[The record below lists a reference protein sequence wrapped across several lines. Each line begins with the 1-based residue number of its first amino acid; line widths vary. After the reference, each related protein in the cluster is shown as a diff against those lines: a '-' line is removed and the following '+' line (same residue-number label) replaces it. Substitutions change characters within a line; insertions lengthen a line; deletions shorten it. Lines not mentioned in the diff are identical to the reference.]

1 MARKKLNPIN
11 DLILFVLYSSSSKES
26 SFGKLAKEC
35 FNQFPQVFSLR
46 NYPQLLDTRK
56 LDRPLRTLRKRK
68 LIDGDPK
75 TFFSLTSQGKKEA
88 QEIAKILR
96 QKRLL

>member
-1 MARKKLNPIN
+1 MPKKALNSIN
-11 DLILFVLYSSSSKES
+11 DLILFVLYSLPNKGS
-26 SFGKLAKEC
+26 SFEKLTKEC

-46 NYPQLLDTRK
+46 NYPQLPDTRK

-68 LIDGDPK
+68 LIKGDPQ
-75 TFFSLTSQGKKEA
+75 TFFSLTPRGKEEA

-96 QKRLL
+96 QKKLL